1 MNEKMIKISA
11 VFKLQPEDGSS
22 TLVEVTM
29 NYYAAKASENKMSKL
44 DIYESLKD
52 YLEYQVNETII
63 VLDATEDEVK
73 KHYEVD

>member
-11 VFKLQPEDGSS
+11 VFKLHPEDGIS
-22 TLVEVTM
+22 TLAEVTM
-29 NYYAAKASENKMSKL
+29 NYDAAKASENKMSKL

-52 YLEYQVNETII
+52 YLEYQVNETIL